1 MDMGNYSFYLVYI
14 FHSPDRYIMYRE
26 EVITNFDQRVG
37 FEGCYCNYL
46 AICHYF
52 LNKKPPVMNNIIYH
66 SYFEILNFS
75 TRSIPVQ

>member
-1 MDMGNYSFYLVYI
+1 
-14 FHSPDRYIMYRE
+14 MYRE

-66 SYFEILNFS
+66 SYWSFLKSLILVLGLFLYNNNNYYYYEYLL
-75 TRSIPVQ
+75 